1 MEHGKQ
7 IKIQGVTPV
16 PAKLEAMSAK
26 QVWKSYKA
34 NDIWAFVIVNFILEQ
49 QLHDIHESVL
59 NLLHQYTDIF
69 SEPKVL
75 PPNRV
80 YDHAIP
86 LQPDAVP
93 INSHPYKYSPQHKSE
108 IER

>member
-1 MEHGKQ
+1 
-7 IKIQGVTPV
+7 
-16 PAKLEAMSAK
+16 MSAK
-26 QVWKSYKA
+26 QVWKSCKA
-34 NDIWAFVIVNFILEQ
+34 NDIWACAIVDFIPEKQ
-49 QLHDIHESVL
+49 FKDVPESVL
-59 NLLHQYTDIF
+59 RLLHQYTDIF

-93 INSHPYKYSPQHKSE
+93 INSRP
-108 IER
+108 